1 MPKPWAEIENE
12 YITTNIGQRALA
24 EKYGVSLSAL
34 NMNSKSGN
42 WVQKRA
48 AFVNGTLESLE
59 EKEVEIFPG
68 DGYFVLELPPDAE
81 DMKPRQRYQLYS
93 SLVKKIPK
101 IDTNDPIQVKNR
113 IESYFDCC
121 NKNDIATS
129 PPDLA
134 RWLKTSKRNLMRWLN
149 GEFRKT
155 THQPLIEDAWTKL
168 ESDLVN
174 RIQVGAISPPSG
186 IFLLKNWFNYK
197 DVQDIVVAPKNPL
210 GELQDKKALEER
222 IMGTVV
228 VEEEEQSKRIEGAV
242 VDVDFSVVEEGAQDG
257 HNKPRDNRETD

>member
-1 MPKPWAEIENE
+1 MAIPWEEIEKE
-12 YITTNIGQRALA
+12 YITYTIGQRPLA
-24 EKYGVSLSAL
+24 EKYGISVVSLNAH
-34 NMNSKSGN
+34 SKAGN
-42 WVQKRA
+42 WVKKREEY
-48 AFVNGTLESLE
+48 FRKELEGE
-59 EKEVEIFPG
+59 QETEQREDPPEVEVLPG
-68 DGYFVLELPPDAE
+68 DGYFILELPPDAE

-93 SLVKKIPK
+93 SIVKKIPK

-149 GEFRKT
+149 GEFRKS
-155 THQPLIEDAWTKL
+155 THQTLIEDAWTKL
-168 ESDLVN
+168 EADLVN

-186 IFLLKNWFNYK
+186 IFLLKNWMGYK
-197 DVQDIVVAPKNPL
+197 DVQDVVVTPKNPL

-228 VEEEEQSKRIEGAV
+228 VE
-242 VDVDFSVVEEGAQDG
+242 DFSVAEEGVCPSCSEKADTEPQ
-257 HNKPRDNRETD
+257 NCP

>member
-1 MPKPWAEIENE
+1 MAKPWAEIEHE
-12 YITTNIGQRALA
+12 YVTTNIGQRALA
-24 EKYGVSLSAL
+24 EKYGVSVPAL
-34 NMNSKSGN
+34 NMHSKAGD
-42 WVQKRA
+42 WVQKREKYIK
-48 AFVNGTLESLE
+48 GKLDE
-59 EKEVEIFPG
+59 EPEVEILPG
-68 DGYFVLELPPDAE
+68 AGYFVLELPSEAE

-101 IDTNDPIQVKNR
+101 INIDDPLQVKNR
-113 IESYFDCC
+113 ITAYFDCC

-149 GEFRKT
+149 GEFRKE

-186 IFLLKNWFNYK
+186 IFLLKNWMGYK

-210 GELQDKKALEER
+210 GELQNPEELR
-222 IMGTVV
+222 
-228 VEEEEQSKRIEGAV
+228 KRIEGCV
-242 VDVDFSVVEEGAQDG
+242 VVEQEEE
-257 HNKPRDNRETD
+257 NNS

>member
-1 MPKPWAEIENE
+1 MAKPWAEIEHE
-12 YITTNIGQRALA
+12 YITTTIGQRELA
-24 EKYGVSLSAL
+24 EKYGVSLPAL
-34 NMNSKSGN
+34 NMHSKSGN
-42 WVQKRA
+42 WVKKREEYMK
-48 AFVNGTLESLE
+48 GKLE
-59 EKEVEIFPG
+59 EETESEIIPG
-68 DGYFVLELPPDAE
+68 PGYFVLELPPDAD
-81 DMKPRQRYQLYS
+81 DMKPRKRYQLYS

-101 IDTNDPIQVKNR
+101 IDKSDPIQVKNR
-113 IESYFDCC
+113 ITSYFDCC
-121 NKNDIATS
+121 NKNDIAPS

-134 RWLKTSKRNLMRWLN
+134 RWLKTSTDQLRRWRT

-168 ESDLVN
+168 EADLVN

-186 IFLLKNWFNYK
+186 IFLLKNWFGYK

-228 VEEEEQSKRIEGAV
+228 VE
-242 VDVDFSVVEEGAQDG
+242 DFSVVEEGVKKDG
-257 HNKPRDNRETD
+257 KSRRF

>member
-1 MPKPWAEIENE
+1 MPKPWAEIEHE
-12 YITTNIGQRALA
+12 YVTTNIGQRALA
-24 EKYGVSLSAL
+24 EKYGVSVPAL
-34 NMNSKSGN
+34 NMHSKAGN
-42 WVQKRA
+42 WVQKR
-48 AFVNGTLESLE
+48 E
-59 EKEVEIFPG
+59 EYIKGRLDEETEVEILPG
-68 DGYFVLELPPDAE
+68 AGYFVLELPPEAD

-101 IDTNDPIQVKNR
+101 INIDDPIQVKNR
-113 IESYFDCC
+113 ITAYFDCC

-149 GEFRKT
+149 GEFRKS

-168 ESDLVN
+168 EADLVN
-174 RIQVGAISPPSG
+174 RVQVGAISPPSG
-186 IFLLKNWFNYK
+186 IFLLKNWMGYK

-222 IMGTVV
+222 ILGTVV
-228 VEEEEQSKRIEGAV
+228 VEEGEKK
-242 VDVDFSVVEEGAQDG
+242 DG
-257 HNKPRDNRETD
+257 MD